1 MKQLLIFI
9 FIFTIIT
16 IRSIAQQDAKTPEET
31 AKNFIKQGDYANAI
45 VVLNRALQQQ
55 PENLEM
61 IKDLA
66 FAQYLQR
73 DYTKAVVTIEPLLD
87 RRDADVQVFQLGGM
101 IYKEKEDSKEVEKL
115 YKRGIRK
122 FPNSG
127 VLYNEYGELLWYK
140 QDYNAIHQWEKGIEV
155 DPNYSSNYYN
165 AAKYYY
171 FTMDKVWSV
180 LYAEIF
186 VNMESYSRRTI
197 EIKNILL
204 NSYKKLFTDTD
215 VLKNQNNKNEFT
227 VAYLN
232 TVNRQSAVASMG
244 ITPESLTMIR
254 TRFIL
259 DWNEKYASSYPFRL
273 FEYHL
278 QLLREGLFDAYNQ
291 WLFGPVQNLTAFQN
305 WTNAHAEP
313 YNDFTNFQRGRI
325 FKLPGGQNYKN
336 R

>member
-1 MKQLLIFI
+1 MKQLLLFV
-9 FIFTIIT
+9 F
-16 IRSIAQQDAKTPEET
+16 SIATVHCMAQQQESKNPQET
-31 AKNFIKQGDYANAI
+31 AKNFIKQGDYSNAI
-45 VVLNRALQQQ
+45 VVLNRALQHD

-61 IKDLA
+61 LKDLA

-73 DYTKAVVTIEPLLD
+73 DYSKAVLTIDPLLD

-101 IYKEKEDSKEVEKL
+101 IYKAKEDSKEAEKL
-115 YKRGIRK
+115 YKKGIKK
-122 FPNSG
+122 FSNSG
-127 VLYNEYGELLWYK
+127 VLYNEYGELLWFK
-140 QDYNAIHQWEKGIEV
+140 QDYNAIRQWEKGIEI
-155 DPNYSSNYYN
+155 DPNYSGNYYN

-180 LYAEIF
+180 LYSEIF

-204 NSYKKLFTDTD
+204 NSYKKMFTEADI
-215 VLKNQNNKNEFT
+215 LKSQSGKNDFT
-227 VAYLN
+227 SAYLN
-232 TVNRQSAVASMG
+232 TVSRQSALASMG

-259 DWNEKYASSYPFRL
+259 DWDEKYASSFPFRL
-273 FEYHL
+273 FEYHR
-278 QLLREGLFDAYNQ
+278 QLLKEGLFDAYNQ

-313 YNDFTNFQRGRI
+313 YKEFTNFQQGRV
-325 FKLPGGQNYKN
+325 FKLPAGQNYQNK
-336 R
+336 